1 MATLIQNGVQIA
13 FGIELELLLQA
24 KDKRLSDLKRL
35 GYVDNDKEHRS
46 ELGRGMNQQ
55 AIEKYIQQRLDAV
68 QLPSQQR
75 RNKMAQKD
83 YSLWGIEKDESITKK
98 KIGCYGVELVSPV
111 LFHGWPNTLEQV
123 IDIIKDAFTIVEDA
137 STGTHV
143 HIAPLGRPWSDAEFK
158 QLSKGIVAWST
169 LLEPLMPRPSRN
181 CYARWNHEQWPD
193 RKQQE
198 NIIMSIDRLSRDEI
212 KHKISLDRRYAWNL
226 YPTDTIEFRRPYQT
240 LSHKEALHWVVLT
253 LSLVSFFLRNG
264 ELQVPQQNDIKAARE
279 KIRKESNKL
288 GLALHLNFSFCK

>member
-98 KIGCYGVELVSPV
+98 KIGCCLDFPDSLPE
-111 LFHGWPNTLEQV
+111 TK
-123 IDIIKDAFTIVEDA
+123 ITD
-137 STGTHV
+137 
-143 HIAPLGRPWSDAEFK
+143 RP
-158 QLSKGIVAWST
+158 T
-169 LLEPLMPRPSRN
+169 
-181 CYARWNHEQWPD
+181 RW
-193 RKQQE
+193 R
-198 NIIMSIDRLSRDEI
+198 
-212 KHKISLDRRYAWNL
+212 
-226 YPTDTIEFRRPYQT
+226 
-240 LSHKEALHWVVLT
+240 
-253 LSLVSFFLRNG
+253 
-264 ELQVPQQNDIKAARE
+264 
-279 KIRKESNKL
+279 
-288 GLALHLNFSFCK
+288 